1 MGEERSTNDDEETST
16 NDDEETP
23 TNDEDATGE
32 TDATA
37 DSTET
42 ADPTAGLSD
51 ELLATLTDAPRE
63 ALSEPDATLYDE
75 LVDGDQRALAR
86 VLTRIE
92 NRADGA
98 RELLAALHSHA
109 ETTPVLG
116 ITGSPGA
123 GKSTLVDKL
132 TDYYR
137 ERGETVGVLAVDPA
151 SPYTGGSVLG
161 DRIRM
166 GSTAGDEGV
175 FVRSMSARGRLG
187 GLSMATTDAVTA
199 YEAFGMDRI
208 IIETVGAGQNEV
220 DIVETADTVA
230 VVVQPGSG
238 DDIQLLKAGILEI
251 SDIFVVNKADMD
263 ESAQTVA
270 DLEAMVHGTTQTS
283 GAAGH
288 HTADAGSLG
297 GDSNVA
303 GDSSDDDTPAWTP
316 PVVET
321 IATTGEGI
329 DTLTNAV
336 DDHTTHLTTGDA
348 TGRRRQRAAAT
359 LQRLLRSDLGAIGD
373 RLLTAHG
380 GLDAIA
386 AAVAERDVDPY
397 TVVDR
402 LVGPIDA
409 AVSPQGGDSNPSA
422 ESAADSDAR
431 ERDER
436 SAVDDTDDAI

>member
-1 MGEERSTNDDEETST
+1 MGE
-16 NDDEETP
+16 
-23 TNDEDATGE
+23 
-32 TDATA
+32 
-37 DSTET
+37 DSDNRD
-42 ADPTAGLSD
+42 DPTAALA
-51 ELLATLTDAPRE
+51 EKLLAELPDDPRE
-63 ALSEPDATLYDE
+63 PLSETNTALLDDLLA
-75 LVDGDQRALAR
+75 GDQRALAR
-86 VLTRIE
+86 VLTTIE
-92 NRADGA
+92 DRGEGA
-98 RELLAALHSHA
+98 RDLLAALHRHA
-109 ETTPVLG
+109 DPTPVVG

-199 YEAFGMDRI
+199 YVAFGMDRI

-251 SDIFVVNKADMD
+251 GDIFVVNKADMD
-263 ESAQTVA
+263 EAAQTVA
-270 DLEAMVHGTTQTS
+270 DLEAMVHGAKPT
-283 GAAGH
+283 GGVAGH
-288 HTADAGSLG
+288 HSADVGVGGDESGEHDAADAADTDTQADG
-297 GDSNVA
+297 GEGETA
-303 GDSSDDDTPAWTP
+303 TWTP
-316 PVVET
+316 PVIET
-321 IATTGEGI
+321 IATSGEGI
-329 DTLTNAV
+329 DALADAV
-336 DDHTTHLTTGDA
+336 ADHTAHLDDAGGA
-348 TGRRRQRAAAT
+348 TGRRRRRAAAT
-359 LQRLLRSDLGAIGD
+359 IQRLLRSDLGAISD
-373 RLLTAHG
+373 RLLGAHG

-386 AAVAERDVDPY
+386 AAVAERDADPY

-409 AVSPQGGDSNPSA
+409 AVSPPAVDGDTTEN
-422 ESAADSDAR
+422 ADR
-431 ERDER
+431 P
-436 SAVDDTDDAI
+436 AVDDTDETI

>member
-1 MGEERSTNDDEETST
+1 MGE
-16 NDDEETP
+16 
-23 TNDEDATGE
+23 
-32 TDATA
+32 
-37 DSTET
+37 DSDNRD
-42 ADPTAGLSD
+42 DPTAAPSE
-51 ELLATLTDAPRE
+51 ELLADLPDDPRE
-63 ALSEPDATLYDE
+63 QLSAANTALLDDLLA
-75 LVDGDQRALAR
+75 GDQRALAR
-86 VLTRIE
+86 VLTTIE
-92 NRADGA
+92 DRTAGA
-98 RELLAALHSHA
+98 RDLLAALHRHA
-109 ETTPVLG
+109 DTTPVVG

-166 GSTAGDEGV
+166 GSTAGDKGV

-251 SDIFVVNKADMD
+251 GDIFVVNKADMD
-263 ESAQTVA
+263 EAAQTVA
-270 DLEAMVHGTTQTS
+270 DLEAMVHGAKPT
-283 GAAGH
+283 GGVAGH
-288 HTADAGSLG
+288 HSADVGSG
-297 GDSNVA
+297 GDESGERDAVEA
-303 GDSSDDDTPAWTP
+303 DDTQVDDEEGETAAWTP
-316 PVVET
+316 PVIET
-321 IATTGEGI
+321 IATSGEGI
-329 DTLTNAV
+329 DAFADAV
-336 DDHTTHLTTGDA
+336 ADHTAHLDDSGGA

-359 LQRLLRSDLGAIGD
+359 IQRLLRSDLGAISD
-373 RLLTAHG
+373 RLLGTHG

-386 AAVAERDVDPY
+386 AAVAERDADPY

-409 AVSPQGGDSNPSA
+409 AVSSTGIDADATA
-422 ESAADSDAR
+422 ESSVDSESAVGSDITEDA
-431 ERDER
+431 ER